1 MIYTNDLPSGILTL
15 ETEQRLRQLGC
26 AVTAGKNAPASALRM
41 PRSGKAKKAALSGG
55 GIAFV
60 PVYGKA
66 QSDD

>member
-1 MIYTNDLPSGILTL
+1 MNYKNELPSRILVQ

-26 AVTAGKNAPASALRM
+26 AVTAGKNAPASAARM
-41 PRSGKAKKAALSGG
+41 PRGGKAKKAAPAGG